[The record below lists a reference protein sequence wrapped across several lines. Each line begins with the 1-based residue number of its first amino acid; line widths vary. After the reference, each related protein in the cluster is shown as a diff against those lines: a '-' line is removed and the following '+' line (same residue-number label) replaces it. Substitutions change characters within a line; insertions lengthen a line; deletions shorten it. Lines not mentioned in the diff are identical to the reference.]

1 MKAEVGKRVVYAI
14 IHNVTGRIYIGSSER
29 VKWRIKEHLNL
40 LRKHKCKNRLM
51 QSDFDTYGEKYSF
64 KKIDSIND
72 LRENWKEYYW
82 MLYFRTIDE
91 KFGYNYR
98 DSHIKRCK
106 FDDFKSIEYFLDDT
120 PNKVQ

>member
-1 MKAEVGKRVVYAI
+1 MRVRTVYAI
-14 IHNVTGRIYIGSSER
+14 RHNKTGRIYIGSSER
-29 VKWRIKEHLNL
+29 VKWRIKEHLQT
-40 LRKHKCKNRLM
+40 LRRHKCKNPLM
-51 QSDFDTYGEKYSF
+51 QSDFDKYGEDYSF
-64 KKIDSIND
+64 KKLDTISNQS
-72 LRENWKEYYW
+72 ENWKEYYW

-120 PNKVQ
+120 PKQVQ